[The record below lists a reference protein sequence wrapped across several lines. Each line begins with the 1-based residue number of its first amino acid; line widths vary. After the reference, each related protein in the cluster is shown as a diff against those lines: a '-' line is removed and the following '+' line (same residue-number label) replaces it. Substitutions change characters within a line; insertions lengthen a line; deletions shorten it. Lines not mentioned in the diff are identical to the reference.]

1 MKSIVKLIFCATAL
15 AACQVGGA
23 ETTGEKTPK
32 QLSLMTY
39 NIKNGAGMDNKT
51 DYERTAGVIVA
62 AGADIVGLQ
71 EVDEKT
77 SRSRKTDVL
86 KELATHA
93 KMEGT
98 YAKAIDYQGG
108 AYGIGLLS
116 REKPQKV
123 ERIPLPGREEKR
135 VLLEAEFPDYVIFV
149 THLSLTTEDR
159 LSSLDIIAKEASKYK
174 KPVYLMGD
182 LNFTPKAEE
191 MKRLEKDFIVLNNKN
206 EATFPAPAPR
216 ECIDY
221 IALYKGKGQSS
232 KPVKP
237 VSAKVVNEPVA
248 SDHRPVQVILPMK

>member
-1 MKSIVKLIFCATAL
+1 MKSIVKFILCTAIL
-15 AACQVGGA
+15 CVCHIHGA
-23 ETTGEKTPK
+23 ETTGKKPAKE
-32 QLSLMTY
+32 LSLMTY
-39 NIKNGAGMDNKT
+39 NIRNGRGMDNKT
-51 DYERTAGVIVA
+51 DYERTAAVMIA
-62 AGADIVGLQ
+62 AGPDIVGVQ

-77 SRSRKTDVL
+77 ARSGKTDIL
-86 KELATHA
+86 KELAAHT

-123 ERIPLPGREEKR
+123 ERTSLPGREEKR
-135 VLLEAEFPDYVIFV
+135 VLLQAEFRDYVIFV

-159 LSSLDIIAKEASKYK
+159 LSSLDIIAKEAAKYK

-182 LNFTPKAEE
+182 LNFTPKSEE
-191 MKRLEKDFIVLNNKN
+191 MKRLEKDFTVLNNQN

-221 IALYKGKGQSS
+221 IALYKGKG

-237 VSAKVVNEPVA
+237 VRVEVVNEPKA
-248 SDHRPVQVILPMK
+248 SDHRPVKVVIPLK